1 MRSKQLFDHV
11 VGISIH
17 GGYFDFWGIVLTS
30 SQCNFFFYSFCPKH
44 TVGAMPSKAQFS
56 TIFSFTI
63 TKCLNEII
71 KWSPICVCNALIEVG
86 NSFTK
91 PSPIYFSTVFI

>member
-63 TKCLNEII
+63 TKCFNLEIQFLAVGQL
-71 KWSPICVCNALIEVG
+71 KAQNAWITMAVL
-86 NSFTK
+86 F
-91 PSPIYFSTVFI
+91 Y